1 MKTATTQQVPQ
12 QWAQILRWLASDEE
26 VQVTQDER
34 IIARILPSSLSSTAS
49 SESKDT
55 FWDAE
60 TTALLKHSS
69 HFRLGDMPS
78 REERNER

>member
-1 MKTATTQQVPQ
+1 MKTATIQQVPQ

-34 IIARILPSSLSSTAS
+34 IIARILPSSQSSTTGPKP
-49 SESKDT
+49 KDT
-55 FWDAE
+55 FWDAN

>member
-1 MKTATTQQVPQ
+1 LPQ

-34 IIARILPSSLSSTAS
+34 IIARILPSTLSSAAS
-49 SESKDT
+49 SEQKST
-55 FWDAE
+55 FWNADAS
-60 TTALLKHSS
+60 ALLAHSS

>member
-34 IIARILPSSLSSTAS
+34 IIARILPSSLSSTDR
-49 SESKDT
+49 SEQKDI
-55 FWDAE
+55 F
-60 TTALLKHSS
+60 
-69 HFRLGDMPS
+69 
-78 REERNER
+78 